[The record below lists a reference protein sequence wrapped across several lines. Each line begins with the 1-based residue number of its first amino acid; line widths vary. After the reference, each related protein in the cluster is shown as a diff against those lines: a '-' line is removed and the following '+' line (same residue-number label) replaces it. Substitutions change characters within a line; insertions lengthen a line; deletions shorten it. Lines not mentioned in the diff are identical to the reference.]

1 MSLAQDFAFSSLS
14 DRPAAPQSPRAFQP
28 NESEKVSAETL
39 VVPTSAEPAAAPVN
53 GPDPLNDAT
62 AKDLV
67 QLFKLLADETRLR
80 ILCFLLQEKELN
92 VRTLCE
98 LLGQS
103 QPAVSHHLALMRVAG
118 LVDSRRDGKH
128 NFYRILP
135 DRVGELM
142 DLLFRH
148 TPGVDNGELRV
159 QEHCIR
165 YFTVEK

>member
-1 MSLAQDFAFSSLS
+1 MSLAQDYAFSSLS
-14 DRPAAPQSPRAFQP
+14 DRPVTPQAPRTFQP
-28 NESEKVSAETL
+28 NENGSVPAE
-39 VVPTSAEPAAAPVN
+39 APEATATV
-53 GPDPLNDAT
+53 GPEPLNDAT

-142 DLLFRH
+142 EQLFQH
-148 TPGVDNGELRV
+148 TPGVDNSELRV
-159 QEHCIR
+159 QEHCVR
-165 YFTVEK
+165 YFTMGT

>member
-14 DRPAAPQSPRAFQP
+14 DRPAAAHAPRTFQP
-28 NESEKVSAETL
+28 NDNGSVSVESSVAST
-39 VVPTSAEPAAAPVN
+39 PAST
-53 GPDPLNDAT
+53 GPNPLNDGT

-135 DRVGELM
+135 ERVGELLE
-142 DLLFRH
+142 LLFQH
-148 TPGVDNGELRV
+148 TPGVDNSELRV
-159 QEHCIR
+159 QEHCVR
-165 YFTVEK
+165 YFTVGA